1 MEAITQM
8 NLLDIEKELAGP
20 DGEAALE
27 RYDKLLVSLDGRLAD
42 ALNEGLPPDEFSSA
56 EQLKDA
62 VLLAR
67 KLLRLA
73 YRETQDTK

>member
-1 MEAITQM
+1 M

-20 DGEAALE
+20 DGEAAMQG
-27 RYDKLLVSLDGRLAD
+27 YDLMLAKLDARLAD
-42 ALNEGLPPDEFSSA
+42 ALQGGLAPEDYSAA
-56 EQLKDA
+56 EQLKNA

-73 YRETQDTK
+73 HRNVKNA

>member
-1 MEAITQM
+1 M

-20 DGEAALE
+20 DGEAAMQ
-27 RYDKLLVSLDGRLAD
+27 RYDLMLAKLDARLAD
-42 ALNEGLPPDEFSSA
+42 ALQAGLTPEDYSAA
-56 EQLKDA
+56 EQLKNA

-73 YRETQDTK
+73 HRDVRDA

>member
-1 MEAITQM
+1 M

-20 DGEAALE
+20 DGEAAMQ
-27 RYDKLLVSLDGRLAD
+27 RYDQMLARLDTRIAD
-42 ALNEGLPPDEFSSA
+42 ALQTGLPPDDYSAA
-56 EQLKDA
+56 EQLKNA

-73 YRETQDTK
+73 RQYGQNE